1 VEGNNRGSGGGG
13 SRRGRLGFLMDQFG
27 AGQKK
32 RRVVGLVGKG
42 GHALLVLVQRRRN
55 RAASLL

>member
-1 VEGNNRGSGGGG
+1 MEGNNRGSRGG
-13 SRRGRLGFLMDQFG
+13 SRRGRLGFLIDQFG